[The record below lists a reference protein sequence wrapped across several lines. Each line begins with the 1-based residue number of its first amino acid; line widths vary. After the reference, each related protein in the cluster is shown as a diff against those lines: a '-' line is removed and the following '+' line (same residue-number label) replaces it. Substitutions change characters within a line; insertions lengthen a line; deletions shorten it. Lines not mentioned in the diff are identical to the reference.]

1 MLPETRRKTPC
12 EIIYDKDQIYSC
24 VTVQGARRCT
34 TKSGRASHRHS
45 IGRAQRPDAVLQLMQ
60 RLSSHPHEQVVKF
73 VGTARLFCAQDLFG
87 DGRSFAHLLGEHRPQ
102 PKAHRGAAAGEPE
115 RPRAHPARAS
125 SLRVSCSHRC
135 LSRPRLRLSS
145 SCDLLLPGLKGPPQR
160 FVLKGPPPSTTAGSA
175 RARGGRRREAEAKA
189 GLKRG

>member
-125 SLRVSCSHRC
+125 SLRVSCSHRY
-135 LSRPRLRLSS
+135 LSLGRDPSFQFVRP
-145 SCDLLLPGLKGPPQR
+145 PPFLKGPPQR